1 MKRLFAYGIAVVFLA
16 VGCIQ
21 ELQGFLVIVLTQ
33 EPPDTTSALQ
43 VTIAG
48 EVGRNPKRQF
58 LTTVV
63 TVTGGAATAV
73 DTTDDFKLFSVTV
86 PLVPDTANVLSITA
100 SDNTGATMT
109 GPLVRTV
116 VQQSA
121 PLAPPSDRAGR

>member
-16 VGCIQ
+16 AGCIQ

-48 EVGRNPKRQF
+48 EVGRDPKRQF

-63 TVTGGAATAV
+63 TVTGGAATAA
-73 DTTDDFKLFSVTV
+73 DTTDSFNRFSVTV
-86 PLVPDTANVLSITA
+86 PLVPDTANVLSIAA

-121 PLAPPSDRAGR
+121 PLAPPRDRAGR